1 MNCGVMGA
9 DKLAGKLEP
18 TDGSMPVPPIP
29 GGFGAAGGPNDG
41 FHQYLHHVRKCYMKA
56 AV

>member
-1 MNCGVMGA
+1 MNCGLMGA
-9 DKLAGKLEP
+9 DRYAGKLEP
-18 TDGSMPVPPIP
+18 SDGSMAVPPIP

-41 FHQYLHHVRKCYMKA
+41 FHQFFHQVRKCFMKA